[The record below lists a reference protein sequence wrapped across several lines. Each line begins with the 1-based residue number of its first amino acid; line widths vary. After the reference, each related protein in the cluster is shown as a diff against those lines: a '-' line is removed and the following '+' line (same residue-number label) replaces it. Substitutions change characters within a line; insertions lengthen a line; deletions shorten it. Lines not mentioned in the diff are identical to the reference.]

1 MTLSVFHQCY
11 KQRKATTEA
20 IRSFREFYPTENYF
34 LISDGGDDFSDI
46 AAEFKCHYYHDPI
59 NLGYRDHTHSSGIYG
74 MTKDEV
80 LLWLS
85 RFRLACEL
93 NSTKYILMMED
104 DVLIRGKIEMPEDTQ
119 FSGFGLPGNK
129 FQPEFINYL
138 KSKYDVKFNV
148 DYYGTGGGSIF
159 NAETFLK
166 NYDKVTQ
173 IFRSEFDFIKNNLC
187 GNLGWVDVWMP
198 VYYFL
203 SGKEYTQNPNL
214 TEIPHNPAWESGNHS
229 IVHQYKKFYV

>member
-20 IRSFREFYPTENYF
+20 IKSFRKFYPTANYF
-34 LISDGGDDFSDI
+34 LVSDGGDDFSDI
-46 AAEFKCHYYHDPI
+46 ALDLKCHYYHDPVH
-59 NLGYRDHTHSSGIYG
+59 LGYRDHTHSSGIYG

-93 NSTKYILMMED
+93 NDTKYVMMMED
-104 DVLIRGKIEMPEDTQ
+104 DVLIRGEIEIPDDTE
-119 FSGFGLPGNK
+119 FSGFALPGNK

-138 KSKYDVKFNV
+138 KSKYDVNFNV

-173 IFRSEFDFIKNNLC
+173 IFKSEFDFMKNNLC

-198 VYYFL
+198 IYYFL
-203 SGKEYTQNPNL
+203 SGKKYTQNYNL
-214 TEIPHNPAWESGNHS
+214 TEIPHNPNWETGNHS
-229 IVHQYKKFYV
+229 IVHQYKKYYV